1 MNTTYVY
8 YVTSMII
15 LDSEKLNSLP
25 QFLSTM
31 IYLLQGTY
39 RNVFLSEIVNSDV
52 GLQRYKTIR
61 LLSPSNLYQFLV
73 HYNPELSSLMHL
85 QYNRIWFDIYE
96 NSSIV
101 LGEKV

>member
-1 MNTTYVY
+1 MNTSHVY
-8 YVTSMII
+8 YATSVIT

-25 QFLSTM
+25 QFLCTM

-39 RNVFLSEIVNSDV
+39 RNVLLSVIVNSDV

-61 LLSPSNLYQFLV
+61 LLSPSNLYQLLV
-73 HYNPELSSLMHL
+73 HYNPHLNSLMHL
-85 QYNRIWFDIYE
+85 QYNRVWFDIYE
-96 NSSIV
+96 NSNIV